1 MRKALL
7 PLLVL
12 SIAVLTVWGSQ
23 QASEELETED
33 VAIAKAEPPKVEKKD
48 PKLQYVDTDTGRWL
62 IHDMK
67 RPRPKII
74 TPDEPGKPFKDV
86 IVLFGG
92 DDPNLSGWVDSKGKP
107 SKWII
112 KDGVMESVK
121 KSGYIKTKQKF
132 GSCQLHVEFRTPVPV
147 KGSGQGRGNSGVF
160 LMDEYEVQV
169 LDSFENRTYADGM
182 CGALYGRE
190 VPDVDVNL
198 WPGTWQSFD
207 IIFFRPIFK
216 DGKVVRKARFTVFQ
230 NGILIHYDKHLQGGT
245 QWKGPHK
252 ISDYNTTLPDEGPLA
267 LQDHG
272 NPVQFRN
279 IWIRRLE
286 D

>member
-12 SIAVLTVWGSQ
+12 STAILTVWGSQ
-23 QASEELETED
+23 QASEQIQAED
-33 VAIAKAEPPKVEKKD
+33 VLIAKAQPPKVEKKD

-67 RPRPKII
+67 RPRPPII
-74 TPDEPGKPFKDV
+74 TPEEPGKPFKDV

-92 DDPNLSGWVDSKGKP
+92 KDPNLSGWMDSQGMD
-107 SKWII
+107 SKWIV

-121 KSGYIKTKQKF
+121 KSGYIKTRQKF
-132 GSCQLHVEFRTPVPV
+132 GSCQLHVEFRTPTPV
-147 KGSGQGRGNSGVF
+147 KGSGQSRGNSGVF
-160 LMDEYEVQV
+160 LMDEYEIQV
-169 LDSFENRTYADGM
+169 PDSFENITYADGQ

-190 VPDVDVNL
+190 VPQVNASL
-198 WPGTWQSFD
+198 RPGQWQSYD
-207 IIFFRPIFK
+207 ILFHRPIFE
-216 DGKVVRKARFTVFQ
+216 DGKVVGKARFSVLH
-230 NGILIHYDKHLQGGT
+230 NGIWIHDNVVLQGGT

-252 ISDYNTTLPDEGPLA
+252 ISDYNTSLPDEAPIA

-272 NPVQFRN
+272 NPVQFKN